1 MIPFRT
7 RRALRTL
14 LVTLLI
20 LVLLISALLIC
31 WLLWLNRY
39 VVYTREGIRLDFD
52 RPGVSAGG
60 QTPQA
65 PAPGMT
71 VDIYYNEGQNTVVP
85 PTNELAALT
94 GQYVDG
100 EMLVQDFAQVSGDL
114 AALDRG
120 TAILVDMKNIRSE
133 FYYATA
139 LGRVSG
145 DVPAEEVAALIA
157 QLKSKGHYLIA
168 RIPAFQEYWYIL
180 DDEQGRV
187 PLGLP
192 KEGGSGSLWMDPDG
206 PCYWLNPSADG
217 TLTYLVQIIGELRAM
232 GFDEVVLQD
241 FRFPNTDMIAFSGD
255 RETAITNLAYS
266 LAKICTTD
274 SFCLSFQSSNP
285 AFPLPQGRTRLYLT
299 GAAAAEA
306 QTLAEQT
313 GLETGRLVFLTD
325 LLDTRF
331 DSFSTMRPLGT
342 SAES

>member
-14 LVTLLI
+14 LVTI
-20 LVLLISALLIC
+20 LVLVLLALALLIC

-60 QTPQA
+60 QIPEA
-65 PAPGMT
+65 PAPGMS
-71 VDIYYNEGQNTVVP
+71 VDIHYNEGQNTVAP
-85 PTNELAALT
+85 PTSELTPLA

-100 EMLVQDFAQVSGDL
+100 EMLLQDFSQISADL
-114 AALDRG
+114 TALDRE
-120 TAILVDMKNIRSE
+120 TAIMVDMKNVRSE
-133 FYYATA
+133 FYYPTA

-145 DVPAEEVAALIA
+145 SVPAEEIKALIA

-168 RIPAFQEYWYIL
+168 RIPAFQEYWFIL
-180 DDEQGRV
+180 DDERNRV

-192 KEGGSGSLWMDPDG
+192 KDSGGGSLWLDQDG
-206 PCYWLNPSADG
+206 PCYWLNPTADG
-217 TLTYLVQIIGELRAM
+217 TLTYLVQVIGELRAL

-241 FRFPNTDMIAFSGD
+241 FRFPNTDMISFAGD
-255 RETAITNLAYS
+255 RQEAITNTAYS
-266 LAKICTTD
+266 LAKICTTER
-274 SFCLSFQSSNP
+274 FCLSFQSSDP

-299 GAAAAEA
+299 GAAAAEV

-313 GLETGRLVFLTD
+313 GLESDRLVFLTD

-331 DSFSTMRPLGT
+331 DDFGTMRPLGT
-342 SAES
+342 TME